1 MTKELLEEAYQL
13 FQTFDKLSWSAAIDQ
28 KPDLYDRYEKL
39 ATKALNRY
47 ERRFKKIK
55 QNH

>member
-1 MTKELLEEAYQL
+1 MTEELLEEAYQL

-47 ERRFKKIK
+47 DRRFKKI
-55 QNH
+55 QQDH

>member
-1 MTKELLEEAYQL
+1 MNKELLEEAYQL
-13 FQTFDKLSWSAAIDQ
+13 FQTFDKLSWSAAIN
-28 KPDLYDRYEKL
+28 KEPDLYNRYDKL

-55 QNH
+55 QPH

>member
-39 ATKALNRY
+39 ATKALSRY

>member
-13 FQTFDKLSWSAAIDQ
+13 FQTIDKLSWSAAIDQ
-28 KPDLYDRYEKL
+28 NSDLYARYNKL

-47 ERRFKKIK
+47 ERRFKKIRE
-55 QNH
+55 NY

>member
-13 FQTFDKLSWSAAIDQ
+13 FQTFDKLCWSAAINQ
-28 KPDLYDRYEKL
+28 KPDLYDRYRKL
-39 ATKALNRY
+39 EIKALKRY

-55 QNH
+55 QNC

>member
-28 KPDLYDRYEKL
+28 KPDLYSRYKKL
-39 ATKALNRY
+39 ATKALDRY
-47 ERRFKKIK
+47 ERRFKKIR
-55 QNH
+55 